1 MTTIDEKTF
10 FTALGFLAVLLKG
23 KSADKDSAARATAM
37 AQLIESF
44 CRAASPELLVGKD
57 DPRTDELDQLIEGL
71 KASLHTKQLLGLT
84 SDQSLLHRLYDR
96 LLQRHR
102 DYATDDLIAEEIAHL
117 LEEEVKHAAEANMRI
132 VHVQGD
138 PEVFARYEQL
148 ATAIADFLRIKGDCF
163 PEDLQEKGFSL
174 AEVERDWTMAYS
186 LAKVEL
192 KLMGS

>member
-1 MTTIDEKTF
+1 VTHIDKETF
-10 FTALGFLAVLLKG
+10 FTALGFIVVLM
-23 KSADKDSAARATAM
+23 KDENTQKDGASRATAM
-37 AQLIESF
+37 ARVIEMF
-44 CRAASPELLVGKD
+44 CHTTRPDLFIGED
-57 DPRTDELDQLIEGL
+57 DLKTDVLDQLIEGL

-84 SDQSLLHRLYDR
+84 SDQTLLLRLYDR

-102 DYATDDLIAEEIAHL
+102 SYATDDLIAEEIAHL
-117 LEEEVKHAAEANMRI
+117 LEEEVKHAAEANMKI

-163 PEDLQEKGFSL
+163 PEDLQDKGFSL
-174 AEVERDWTMAYS
+174 VEVERDWTMAYS

-192 KLMGS
+192 KLMGT